1 MSKKRKRKK
10 KKNLIKLVIELLIA
24 LGTFLAGLAS
34 FIQVQKR
41 GESPEPLSIIT
52 HLEIYE
58 KYKV

>member
-34 FIQVQKR
+34 FIQALK
-41 GESPEPLSIIT
+41 
-52 HLEIYE
+52 
-58 KYKV
+58 